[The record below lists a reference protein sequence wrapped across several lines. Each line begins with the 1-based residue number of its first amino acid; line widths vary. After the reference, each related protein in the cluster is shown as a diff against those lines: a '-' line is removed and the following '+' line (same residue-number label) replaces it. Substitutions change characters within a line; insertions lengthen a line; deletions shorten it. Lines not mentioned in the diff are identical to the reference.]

1 MKLALFL
8 LRYSKG
14 SVALAILLGIFGGA
28 GSAALMALINGRLT
42 STQPLGAGLIW
53 GYAGLVAVVM
63 ITNLTSRMLLNY
75 LSEQATYDLR
85 MRLCESVLSVPLRQ
99 LEEIGPHKV
108 LAALT
113 QDINIITAALLG
125 FPMMCINISIMV
137 GCIVYLGWLSLTV
150 LLTLVAFLVVAV
162 STVELMQRR
171 AQVILKQARDEW
183 DHLVEHFRAL
193 TEGTKELKVHRRR
206 REAFLREIIQESALR
221 HRHYDLKGR
230 NRFAVATS
238 WNQVLYFI
246 FIGVILFGLPS
257 LREIGHETLIGFTL
271 TALYMRT
278 PVVLLMDTL
287 PILKRAEISLAKVKE
302 LGFSLV
308 NSGRPETLP
317 TDESVVAPEW
327 GRLDLAGVTHT
338 FYREREDRN
347 FTLGPLD
354 LTLEPGELVFLVGGN
369 GSGKTTFAK
378 LLTGL
383 YAPWAGEVRLN
394 GVTVTDQSRDSY
406 RQHFSVIFSDFFLF
420 DRLLGLDNP
429 NLDAHAR
436 DYIVKL
442 HLDHKVEVRDG
453 ALSTTDLS
461 RGQRKRLAL
470 LTAYLEDRPIYVFD
484 EWAAD
489 QDYIF
494 KEIFYRHLLP
504 ELKARGK
511 TVIAISHDD
520 QYYYMADRIIKL
532 EDGKI
537 EYDGSVASFG
547 LRSFSTFNKP
557 LGTELSS

>member
-1 MKLALFL
+1 MNLALFL
-8 LRYSKG
+8 WRYSRRI
-14 SVALAILLGIFGGA
+14 VAVAIVLGIVGGA

-42 STQPLGAGLIW
+42 GAQPLGTGLIW

-63 ITNLTSRMLLNY
+63 ATNLTSRVLLNY
-75 LSEQATYDLR
+75 LSEQATYELR
-85 MRLCESVLSVPLRQ
+85 MRLCERVLSVPLRH
-99 LEEIGPHKV
+99 LEELGAHKV

-113 QDINIITAALLG
+113 QDINVITAALLS
-125 FPMMCINISIMV
+125 FPMMCINLAIMA
-137 GCIVYLGWLSLTV
+137 GCIIYLGWLSLTV
-150 LLTLVAFLVVAV
+150 LLTLVVFLAVAV

-193 TEGTKELKVHRRR
+193 TEGTKELKMNRRR
-206 REAFLREIIQESALR
+206 REAFLSELIQDTALR
-221 HRHYDLKGR
+221 HRHHDLKGR
-230 NRFAVATS
+230 NRFAIATS

-246 FIGVILFGLPS
+246 FIGVILYALPS
-257 LREIGHETLIGFTL
+257 FQEISHATLIGFTL

-287 PILKRAEISLAKVKE
+287 PVLKRAEISLAKVEE
-302 LGFSLV
+302 LGLSLV
-308 NSGRPETLP
+308 GLVQPETLP
-317 TDESVVAPEW
+317 VGEASPALEW
-327 GRLDLAGVTHT
+327 TRLDVVGVTHT
-338 FYREREDRN
+338 FYREREDCN
-347 FTLGPLD
+347 FTLGPLN
-354 LTLEPGELVFLVGGN
+354 LTLQPGELIFLVGGN

-383 YAPWAGEVRLN
+383 YAPWAGEIKLD
-394 GVTVTDQSRDSY
+394 GVPVTDQTRDSY
-406 RQHFSVIFSDFFLF
+406 RQYFSVIFSDFFLF

-442 HLDHKVEVRDG
+442 HLDHKVEVRGG

-489 QDYIF
+489 QDYVF
-494 KEIFYRHLLP
+494 KEIFYLHLLP
-504 ELKARGK
+504 ELKAKGK
-511 TVIAISHDD
+511 TVVVISHDD
-520 QYYYMADRIIKL
+520 QYYYMADRIVKL
-532 EDGKI
+532 ENGKI
-537 EYDGSVASFG
+537 DYDGGVAKFVM
-547 LRSFSTFNKP
+547 RAYSTFKKP
-557 LGTELSS
+557 LKAGLSG